1 MHPIEILIADHRSKS
16 TSLPLESVGGVTA
29 ILAEQ
34 KILQGSPFAADLVA
48 LLLDAGAVSET
59 TATAPAGAF
68 ITACYSAAVD
78 PLTLLELNDHLP
90 AIGNVSKSLSV
101 SVFAALIG
109 SFEAAGPPELRRA
122 ALSGALAAALGHRSR
137 ELRLAAVLLEVD
149 LTNLEGESV
158 AKAVGLVWSRV
169 REAGLVELLTRLA
182 QSGSG
187 AAWHELGTLQ
197 LAQALEALT
206 SENVSSQLATAHSS
220 FAEACASREE
230 ATDSHLMR
238 LSIEALQKLISRQRP
253 TFATSIAAEFSA
265 HLFSFQS
272 AKKPEAP
279 AGWQVSD
286 REIILSWTQIALT
299 MDALAKH
306 LWEPSWWEPS
316 AVIGNQ
322 LLKVYAASRSFFRI
336 AAPPGLDTVVRP
348 ALASSLFRSASQL
361 HLLRE
366 WLRQNPDDAQ
376 AGDAS
381 SLISAVEGQAA
392 AVFPLAAPDTAVPE
406 AEGSDL
412 FQQLSSSLSSA
423 FEEALPASLRDT
435 LETWLTQ
442 IDKHAD
448 LEGNANAR
456 VFIGQIVFF
465 VLHFLHACTDRAS
478 PIDPLSSY
486 LFNRDVK
493 NRPLEEALQTH
504 FRTLLAA
511 WMGQMGYEV
520 RGISGGR
527 CDVVFSRGTERL
539 VVEVKRELKDASIAS
554 VFTAYGAQTE
564 EYQNSSW
571 RLGILLV
578 LDLTLEHGQGLHMKD
593 AVASRTIQREGESA
607 ARTVFLV
614 KVAGRRL
621 TPSGLTNVSS
631 TTGSTD

>member
-1 MHPIEILIADHRSKS
+1 
-16 TSLPLESVGGVTA
+16 VGGVTA
-29 ILAEQ
+29 IVGEQ
-34 KILQGSPFAADLVA
+34 DVLQKSPFAADLVA

-68 ITACYSAAVD
+68 ITACYSAAND

-90 AIGNVSKSLSV
+90 AIANVSRSLSA
-101 SVFAALIG
+101 SVFAALTAK
-109 SFEAAGPPELRRA
+109 FEAASRPELRRA
-122 ALSGALAAALGHRSR
+122 ALSGALGAALGQRSR
-137 ELRLAAVLLEVD
+137 ELRMAAVLLEVD
-149 LTNLEGESV
+149 LKHVECESV
-158 AKAVGLVWSRV
+158 AKAAGLVWSRV

-187 AAWHELGTLQ
+187 AAWHELGSLQ
-197 LAQALEALT
+197 LAKALEAST
-206 SENVSSQLATAHSS
+206 EHVSSQLATAHAS
-220 FAEACASREE
+220 FAQACASREV
-230 ATDSHLMR
+230 ATDSQLMR
-238 LSIEALQKLISRQRP
+238 LSIEALQTLISRERP
-253 TFATSIAAEFSA
+253 TSVTSIAAELSA
-265 HLFSFQS
+265 HVFALQS

-286 REIILSWTQIALT
+286 REMILSWTQIALT

-322 LLKVYAASRSFFRI
+322 LLKVYAASRSFFQN
-336 AAPPGLDTVVRP
+336 AAPPGLDAVVRP
-348 ALASSLFRSASQL
+348 ALASSLFKSAAQL

-376 AGDAS
+376 AGDAA

-392 AVFPLAAPDTAVPE
+392 AVLPLAAPDPYVP
-406 AEGSDL
+406 AAAGSGL
-412 FQQLSSSLSSA
+412 IEQLSSSLSSA
-423 FEEALPASLRDT
+423 FEEALPGSLRDT
-435 LETWLTQ
+435 LETWLKQ
-442 IDKHAD
+442 IDEHTD

-456 VFIGQIVFF
+456 IFIGQIVFF

-478 PIDPLSSY
+478 PTDPLSSY

-493 NRPLEEALQTH
+493 NLPLEEALQTH

-539 VVEVKRELKDASIAS
+539 VVEVKRELRNASIAS

-593 AVASRTIQREGESA
+593 AVASRIIQREGESA

-621 TPSGLTNVSS
+621 TPSGLTKVASY
-631 TTGSTD
+631 